1 MKDFTIKMDEYM
13 PLRDVVFH
21 TLRQAILKGE
31 LEPGQR
37 LMEITLANKLGV
49 SRTPIREA
57 IHKLELEGLV
67 VLVPRKGAE
76 VAKITEKDLK
86 DVLEVRT
93 SLEVL
98 AVELACERIN
108 EEDLVRLREAEI
120 EFEKS
125 ILNGDVTRLAEKDVA
140 FHDVIF
146 SATGNERLMQ
156 ILNNLREQIYRYRVE
171 YLKDVHS
178 RERLIKEHREIRS
191 AIEKR
196 DVDAARKLIAEHINN
211 QELTVVK
218 IIQEDSP
225 VDRNAQ

>member
-1 MKDFTIKMDEYM
+1 M
-13 PLRDVVFH
+13 
-21 TLRQAILKGE
+21 
-31 LEPGQR
+31 
-37 LMEITLANKLGV
+37 
-49 SRTPIREA
+49 
-57 IHKLELEGLV
+57 
-67 VLVPRKGAE
+67 
-76 VAKITEKDLK
+76 
-86 DVLEVRT
+86 LEVRT